1 MPSSARSPS
10 SSVTSLA
17 RALADEGIIILKFYL
32 NIPKNEQKARF
43 QERPDTPEKNWK
55 FAKGG
60 LDEREL
66 WDEYRTAFEDMLTKT
81 STQAAPWHM
90 IPANRKWYRNV
101 VVSEALIE
109 ALEGLNMAWPE
120 VENGLKDV
128 EII

>member
-1 MPSSARSPS
+1 
-10 SSVTSLA
+10 
-17 RALADEGIIILKFYL
+17 
-32 NIPKNEQKARF
+32 
-43 QERPDTPEKNWK
+43 
-55 FAKGG
+55 
-60 LDEREL
+60 
-66 WDEYRTAFEDMLTKT
+66 MLTKT